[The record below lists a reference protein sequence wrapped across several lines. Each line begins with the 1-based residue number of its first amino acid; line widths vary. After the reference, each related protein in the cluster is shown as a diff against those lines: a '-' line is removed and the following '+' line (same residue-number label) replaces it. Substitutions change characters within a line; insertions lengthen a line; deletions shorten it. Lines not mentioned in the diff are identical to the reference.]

1 MFYKHK
7 EEYKCQKQK
16 KVWWVTPILEY
27 DKDGNATAFGY
38 PEAVVTSRKKARD
51 IKITLDSMDNIPAG
65 APERRVV
72 LSQILRGW

>member
-1 MFYKHK
+1 MSKTK
-7 EEYKCQKQK
+7 EN
-16 KVWWVTPILEY
+16 KVWLVTPILEY

-51 IKITLDSMDNIPAG
+51 IKATLDSMDNVPAG
-65 APERRVV
+65 TPERRAV

>member
-1 MFYKHK
+1 MSKTK
-7 EEYKCQKQK
+7 EN
-16 KVWWVTPILEY
+16 KVWLVTPILEY

-51 IKITLDSMDNIPAG
+51 IKATLDSMDNVSAG
-65 APERRVV
+65 APERRAV

>member
-1 MFYKHK
+1 MSKTK
-7 EEYKCQKQK
+7 EN
-16 KVWWVTPILEY
+16 KVWLVTPILEY

-51 IKITLDSMDNIPAG
+51 IKATFDSMDNVPVG
-65 APERRVV
+65 APERRAV